1 MGELALAKAREHPFD
16 ARECPPGV
24 HGPAA

>member
-1 MGELALAKAREHPFD
+1 VGQSGPVQSREDPFD